1 MALVELHIREKI
13 VYESF
18 KTQKQL
24 NEKILM
30 FIDSNKTD
38 RIIFK
43 GDPYDINIKLLKK
56 ILSSDS
62 DESPILYGNDY
73 RGAFRKIIKMTNY
86 EPLCMIYKK

>member
-18 KTQKQL
+18 KSQKQL
-24 NEKILM
+24 NEKILE
-30 FIDSNKTD
+30 FVTSDKTD
-38 RIIFK
+38 KIITK

-62 DESPILYGNDY
+62 DVSPILYGDDY
-73 RGAFRKIIKMTNY
+73 RGAFRKILKMTNY
-86 EPLCMIYKK
+86 EPYCIIYKK